1 MRARAGGLG
10 VSGFRGADPV
20 ALGSLAVSVGQIAGS
35 LSHSAVE
42 AYHLLEARGR
52 YADADRFGTK
62 LSGVVRTL
70 TSDSS
75 DLARRADL
83 VEQAD
88 ALLGISGV
96 PASVAD
102 SAWLESE
109 FALLAPMGLIDWD
122 AAYRSWRDGPSVGEL
137 RRLEPSGVAAAL
149 AASSDR
155 AKARLAAAYPE
166 LIGGLDGAPPEMRY
180 TANRILLQREL
191 ARLRSQMGTIER
203 ELARDAESADPNDF
217 WFDVRQDIAR
227 DELATVQEKL
237 DRYELWAGEN
247 RQLLLFDPTGDGRV
261 AEVFGDLGSADHVG
275 VIVPGITNDIANFG
289 PPDADGFRDHGAD
302 LYNATLNL
310 DDSVATIAWLG
321 YDTPDGADAILRNAA
336 SAGHDDL
343 VQFIDGLVAD
353 GDRHITVIGHS
364 YGSLVT
370 GMAAGDGIAAD
381 EVVFVGSPG
390 TSLDHAGDAN
400 LPPGGEVWAGLA
412 SWDLI
417 GAGVSLGADTVFEW
431 SLSIPGRYIW
441 DVIATG
447 DPAVEDLWHGTN
459 PAHESFGAVEFT
471 TDGAT
476 GHSQYFDPGTESL
489 DNLARIV
496 AGLTPQ
502 VTILSSE
509 PEELAPGPFGESG
522 LDPWTGE
529 VA

>member
-1 MRARAGGLG
+1 M
-10 VSGFRGADPV
+10 SGFRGADPV

-166 LIGGLDGAPPEMRY
+166 LIGGLDGAPPEMRF

-321 YDTPDGADAILRNAA
+321 YDTPDGADAILQNAA

-343 VQFIDGLVAD
+343 VRFIDGLVAD